1 MEYKMDA
8 MTTQQA
14 SHDLDG
20 LIDRVIDNVQ
30 PTILCSDK
38 GNKAILISLDEF
50 SSWQET
56 LYLLSNPVNAKRLLG
71 SIQSAKSGKVAERE
85 LIAE

>member
-1 MEYKMDA
+1 MDA
-8 MTTQQA
+8 ITTQQA

-20 LIDRVIDNVQ
+20 LIERVIADVE
-30 PTILCSDK
+30 PTIICNNK

-56 LYLLSNPVNAKRLLG
+56 LYLLSNPVNAKHLLA
-71 SIQSAKSGKVAERE
+71 SIQSAKVGEFVERD
-85 LIAE
+85 LIEE